1 MVKLNS
7 NKTQKKLLSYTIE
20 LNRTLI
26 IFIILHIL
34 FLYLFNSYIPI
45 LKFSNSKALPGPL
58 VTLYSYENKTFYNQK
73 RSVNRKTNSSI

>member
-26 IFIILHIL
+26 IFIILHTYFI
-34 FLYLFNSYIPI
+34 FIFIQFVHTYTQI
-45 LKFSNSKALPGPL
+45 
-58 VTLYSYENKTFYNQK
+58 
-73 RSVNRKTNSSI
+73 